1 MDTANLQKNY
11 ERALNDIENRAL
23 KPAFD
28 KIRQMIGDNENWEL
42 LEKTDSVEQNYRYLL
57 SYLVEGVEDKE
68 RGRVYNSIIVSMFQ
82 LADDVFRH
90 ARVRNQSNIYCEKLR
105 ALQLSSLPEISEVIQ
120 RLLLDANEIES
131 EQNAA
136 QLFNACWLS
145 DRLPSDTRNSL
156 SAFLLHNDIKL
167 YHKQLVLSALM
178 LGCFAHFDETKI
190 VLLIDIC
197 LESGSLEIRQQTLV
211 AVLLL
216 VGRYENRLSYY
227 ETLTRELKG
236 LCAQPWFVPNARS
249 IAMRFTLSRQTEKI
263 NRDINLK
270 FRKHMSDI
278 KPYLES
284 QIKGSKLPSEFDDI
298 FDDKNP
304 EWEKSLSNKEV
315 EKLMD
320 DVMRMQTEG
329 ADLMA
334 ETFGRLKYFPF
345 FNTISNWFLP
355 YYSQQSAI
363 IELKNTDESI
373 LKMSPLMCDSD
384 KYSLMFASNQIE
396 PGFFEMVRQQIDAN
410 SEAVEEQQKEFSFT
424 LDPEKRAS
432 ALATLYIHNL
442 YRFFKNHPRHL
453 DFYDPFRFPLEIY
466 RIKQLKEYTGD
477 IESLAL
483 FSDYYIGKDLY
494 SEAIPLLTDLT
505 GKAPSQAEYFQKLGY
520 CYQMCEQFDAAINA
534 YEKADL
540 IQSDHLWTIKKLAA
554 CYRQTGQTEKALAFY
569 RRADALQPDNTPT
582 LLSIGHLLMEQS
594 HIDEALTYYFKV
606 EFTDKRGEKAWRPIA
621 WASFLVGKR
630 EQSKRYYDQIL
641 SANPTPTDRLNA
653 GHLQTAS
660 GNIRE
665 AIGHY
670 TACIK
675 EGSLNDFLKQYA
687 ADRPV
692 LSRLK
697 VDDVLLDAIRDQ
709 IIYTVKG

>member
-1 MDTANLQKNY
+1 MDTANLYKNY

-23 KPAFD
+23 KSAFD
-28 KIRQMIGDNENWEL
+28 KIRQMLGDNENWEL
-42 LEKTDSVEQNYRYLL
+42 LEKTDGIEQNYRYLL

-68 RGRVYNSIIVSMFQ
+68 RDKVYNSIIVSLFQ
-82 LADDVFRH
+82 LADDAFRH
-90 ARVRNQSNIYCEKLR
+90 ARTQSQSNIYCEKLR
-105 ALQLSSLPEISEVIQ
+105 ALQLSPLPEISEIIQ
-120 RLLLDANEIES
+120 RLLLDANETES
-131 EQNAA
+131 EQSATL
-136 QLFNACWLS
+136 LFDACWLS
-145 DRLPSDTRNSL
+145 NRLTNDTRNSL
-156 SAFLLHNDIKL
+156 SVFFGHNDVKL
-167 YHKQLVLSALM
+167 YHKQLILSALM
-178 LGCFAHFDETKI
+178 LGCFAHFDETKM

-197 LESGSLEIRQQTLV
+197 LENNSLEIRQQALV

-216 VGRYENRLSYY
+216 VSRYENRLSYY
-227 ETLTRELKG
+227 DTLARELKG
-236 LCAQPWFVPNARS
+236 LCMQSWFVPNARS

-263 NRDINLK
+263 SRDINQK

-284 QIKGSKLPSEFDDI
+284 QIKGPKIPSEYDDL

-304 EWEKSLSNKEV
+304 EWEKGLNNKEI

-345 FNTISNWFLP
+345 FSRLSNWFLP
-355 YYSQQSAI
+355 YYSQHS
-363 IELKNTDESI
+363 EVMRLNNTDESI

-410 SEAVEEQQKEFSFT
+410 SEAVEEQQKEFGFA

-453 DFYDPFRFPLEIY
+453 DFYDPFRFPLEVY

-477 IESLAL
+477 VESLAL
-483 FSDYYIGKDLY
+483 FSDYYMSKDLY
-494 SEAIPLLTDLT
+494 REAIPLLTDLT
-505 GKAPSQAEYFQKLGY
+505 EKAPSQAEYFQKLGY
-520 CYQMCEQFDAAINA
+520 CYQMSEQFGAAIDA

-540 IQSDHLWTIKKLAA
+540 IQTNHLWTIKKLAA
-554 CYRQTGQTEKALAFY
+554 CYRQAGQMEKALDFY

-594 HIDEALTYYFKV
+594 CINEALTYYFKV
-606 EFTDKRGEKAWRPIA
+606 EFTDKKGEKAWRPIA
-621 WASFLVGKR
+621 WASFLAGKH
-630 EQSKRYYDQIL
+630 EQAKRYYDQIL
-641 SANPTPTDRLNA
+641 SAAPTPTDRLNA
-653 GHLQTAS
+653 GHLQTTL

-665 AIGHY
+665 AIEHY

-675 EGSLNDFLKQYA
+675 ESSLNDFLKQYA
-687 ADRPV
+687 ADRPT
-692 LSRLK
+692 LLRLK
-697 VDDVLLDAIRDQ
+697 VDEMLLNAIRDQ
-709 IIYTVKG
+709 IIYTVKQ